1 MTAEQEKKWIK
12 QLAESINEQ
21 DDRTDLICEMANKL
35 KDETKLPM
43 NIWID
48 EAGSYIDGRHSKR
61 IKFQLD
67 KARKFNTHNCGAMDL
82 DGNIH
87 PDTLKLKDLKTQD
100 IDALRNFIHNNRYA
114 LDKVADQD
122 VFLYQIWPDMIK
134 GGVMAS
140 ENEISILNRKVDDL
154 MATEK

>member
-61 IKFQLD
+61 VKFQLD
-67 KARKFNTHNCGAMDL
+67 KARKFNPHNCGAMDL

-87 PDTLKLKDLKTQD
+87 PDTLKLKELKKQD
-100 IDALRNFIHNNRYA
+100 IDALRNFIHNNRYV
-114 LDKVADQD
+114 LEKVADQD

-140 ENEISILNRKVDDL
+140 ENEISILNQKVDDL